1 LKIKIL
7 DKDGKEALIN
17 PENIKLGDITLQQFL
32 DEFIELQNK
41 VRKTFTELELREKT
55 LKEVVKKL

>member
-1 LKIKIL
+1 MKIKIL

-41 VRKTFTELELREKT
+41 VRKTFAELELREKT

>member
-1 LKIKIL
+1 MKIKIL

>member
-41 VRKTFTELELREKT
+41 VRKTFAELELREKT